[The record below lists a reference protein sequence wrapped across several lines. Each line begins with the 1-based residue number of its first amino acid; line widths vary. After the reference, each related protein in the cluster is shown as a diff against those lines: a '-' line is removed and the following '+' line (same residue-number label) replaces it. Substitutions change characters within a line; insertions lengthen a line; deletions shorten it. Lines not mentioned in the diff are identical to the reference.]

1 MSPLKRSVVNK
12 SRSAGKFRK
21 NVARMKAA
29 NLGGLA
35 RGGWRL

>member
-1 MSPLKRSVVNK
+1 MSPSKRNGVNK
-12 SRSAGKFRK
+12 VRSAGKFRK
-21 NVARMKAA
+21 SAARMKAA